1 MSKNTLTIKW
11 NLRGEKK
18 KVFWYEFAF
27 TDEEVQNIKCLAEK
41 IKLEDAVV
49 MQEKYK
55 EVRKSSV
62 AWIDAN
68 PDSEWLYKKLVDLV
82 SHANS
87 VNFNLNL
94 VGFEM
99 LQFTFYDSSVKGFY
113 GTHVD
118 TFSQTINYLN
128 RKLSFSVQLSDPSEY
143 DGGELFI
150 EPLNEKIE
158 AKKTKGS
165 ITFFESTERHQVMPV
180 TRGSRYALV
189 GWVSGPEV
197 A

>member
-1 MSKNTLTIKW
+1 MSKNELIIRW
-11 NLRGEKK
+11 NLRSEKK
-18 KVFWYEFAF
+18 KVFWYESAF
-27 TDEEVQNIKCLAEK
+27 TDEEVQSIKHLAEK
-41 IKLEDAVV
+41 IKLEEALV
-49 MQEKYK
+49 MQEEYK

-62 AWIDAN
+62 AWIEAN
-68 PDSEWLYKKLVDLV
+68 AVSEWLYKKLVDVVL
-82 SHANS
+82 HANS

-118 TFSQTINYLN
+118 TFSQPINYLN

-189 GWVSGPEV
+189 GWVSGPSIT
-197 A
+197 

>member
-1 MSKNTLTIKW
+1 MNKNELSIIW
-11 NLRGEKK
+11 NLRAEKK
-18 KVFWYEFAF
+18 KVFWYESVF
-27 TDEEVQNIKCLAEK
+27 TDEEIQNIKFLVEK
-41 IKLEDAVV
+41 IKLEDATV
-49 MQEKYK
+49 MENKYK

-68 PDSEWLYKKLVDLV
+68 SDSEWLYKKLVDV
-82 SHANS
+82 VFHANS

-94 VGFEM
+94 AGFEM
-99 LQFTFYDSSVKGFY
+99 LQFTFYDSKVKGFY

-118 TFSQTINYLN
+118 IFSQPINYLN

-189 GWVSGPEV
+189 GWVSGPSIT
-197 A
+197 

>member
-1 MSKNTLTIKW
+1 MSTSELVIKW
-11 NLRGEKK
+11 NLRSEKK
-18 KVFWYEFAF
+18 KVFWYESVF
-27 TDEEVQNIKCLAEK
+27 TDEEVQSIKRLAEK
-41 IKLEDAVV
+41 IKLQDAVV

-55 EVRKSSV
+55 DVRKSSV

-68 PDSEWLYKKLVDLV
+68 ADSEWLYKKLVDV
-82 SHANS
+82 VFHANS

-118 TFSQTINYLN
+118 TFSQPINYLN

-150 EPLNEKIE
+150 EPINEKIE

-165 ITFFESTERHQVMPV
+165 IIFFESTERHQVMPV

-189 GWVSGPEV
+189 GWVSGPS
-197 A
+197 AT